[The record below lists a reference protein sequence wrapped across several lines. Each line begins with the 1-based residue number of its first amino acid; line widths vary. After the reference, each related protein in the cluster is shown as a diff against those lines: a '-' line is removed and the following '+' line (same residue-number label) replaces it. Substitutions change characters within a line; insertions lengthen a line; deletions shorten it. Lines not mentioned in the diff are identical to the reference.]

1 MKSKLTLTAKIFNPG
16 VHTTQAGAK
25 LYSFSMGISQVNK
38 QTEKWENVYLP
49 VTIFSK
55 EGDLDWIL
63 QSDKKEITIEGQ
75 LSVKSGYTKRDGT
88 EVAPHI
94 AVFGFEAYIGKK
106 PQQKSHENTT
116 QATKQVQDTQ
126 SHPNNAYSQGQPN
139 QAPPTQPNGGYQ
151 ADFPIA
157 DSEIPFGYIGL
168 SEGGYYV
175 HLI

>member
-1 MKSKLTLTAKIFNPG
+1 MKSKLTLTAKIFNPS

-38 QTEKWENVYLP
+38 QTEKWENIYLP
-49 VTIFSK
+49 ITIFSK

-75 LSVKSGYTKRDGT
+75 ISVKSGYTKRDGT

-116 QATKQVQDTQ
+116 PAPKQVQDTQ
-126 SHPNNAYSQGQPN
+126 SHPQSVSTQQRPSQSVPAQQKPETYEAYRDPV
-139 QAPPTQPNGGYQ
+139 
-151 ADFPIA
+151 ADITMP
-157 DSEIPFGYIGL
+157 SEEVPF
-168 SEGGYYV
+168 
-175 HLI
+175 